1 MLSPS
6 LWTIRFE
13 MRLAHIYAQL
23 GATNDLCIK
32 NLDLLPTLFD
42 ELKVILGI
50 VSNSDDLILKNV

>member
-1 MLSPS
+1 
-6 LWTIRFE
+6 